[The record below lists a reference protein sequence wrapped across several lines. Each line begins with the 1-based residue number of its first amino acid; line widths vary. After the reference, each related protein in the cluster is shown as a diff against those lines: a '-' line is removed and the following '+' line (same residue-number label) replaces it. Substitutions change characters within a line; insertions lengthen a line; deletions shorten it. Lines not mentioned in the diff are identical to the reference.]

1 MSKSIYDKTIVQ
13 NAMDIIFEEEEVL
26 FRQMQDAFNEIE
38 DALYKSHYD
47 LAKETSYSATSWK
60 NFLTH
65 PKVADWLAEEMRLV
79 AQTKLR
85 LLLKDID
92 SDTKSTGL
100 AQLINTIG
108 NQVDGQDDKKDSGPI
123 FVYAFIP
130 LTTQEEHA
138 PNVRIEKH
146 LKLEDIIKK

>member
-1 MSKSIYDKTIVQ
+1 MNFNK
-13 NAMDIIFEEEEVL
+13 NAMDILFEDDEIL
-26 FRQMQDAFNEIE
+26 MRQMQESFNDIP
-38 DALYKSHYD
+38 DALYKDHYD
-47 LAKETSYSATSWK
+47 LAKTTAFSATSWK

-108 NQVDGQDDKKDSGPI
+108 AQVEGSEDKKDSGPI

-130 LTTQEEHA
+130 LNPQEEHA
-138 PNVRIEKH
+138 PNVRIEKGI
-146 LKLEDIIKK
+146 KLEDIIKK

>member
-1 MSKSIYDKTIVQ
+1 MKYAVNEKPIN
-13 NAMDIIFEEEEVL
+13 NAMDILFEDEDIL
-26 FRQMQDAFNEIE
+26 MRQMQDAFNEIP
-38 DALYKSHYD
+38 DALYKDHYE
-47 LAKETSYSATSWK
+47 LAKTNSFSATSWK

-108 NQVDGQDDKKDSGPI
+108 NHVDGNESKKDSGPVFI
-123 FVYAFIP
+123 YAFIP
-130 LTTQEEHA
+130 LNSQEEHA
-138 PNVRIEKH
+138 PNVRIEKNI
-146 LKLEDIIKK
+146 KLEDIIKK

>member
-1 MSKSIYDKTIVQ
+1 MKYTDNNKPIT
-13 NAMDIIFEEEEVL
+13 NAMDILFDDEEL
-26 FRQMQDAFNEIE
+26 LMRQMQDAFNEIP
-38 DALYKSHYD
+38 DALYKDHYE
-47 LAKETSYSATSWK
+47 LAKVTTFSATSWK

-65 PKVADWLAEEMRLV
+65 PKVADWLTEEMKLV

-108 NQVDGQDDKKDSGPI
+108 NHVDGTEDKKDTGPV

-130 LTTQEEHA
+130 LNPQEEHA
-138 PNVRIEKH
+138 PNVRISENI
-146 LKLEDIIKK
+146 KLEDIIKK